1 MIMNKTKKRSGG
13 FIVSDGFTILLG
25 RTNKEGIIYE
35 CFGGG
40 AEEQDLSSL
49 HTAVRELIEELFN
62 LKLSVEIINSLS
74 DLLIMNKI
82 IKDKLVFYG
91 DSFLIDYKG
100 LEFVFNYLAKYITK
114 YNKYIKP
121 FNLNLFVQERIITD
135 KPSKGLNEIISV
147 HILYLADVINNKY
160 PIRWYSNKVIQY
172 FFNKKIFI

>member
-25 RTNKEGIIYE
+25 RTNKKGIIYE
-35 CFGGG
+35 GFGGG

-62 LKLSVEIINSLS
+62 QKVSVEIINSLS
-74 DLLIMNKI
+74 DLLIMNKL

-91 DSFLIDYKG
+91 DSFLIDFKG
-100 LEFVFNYLAKYITK
+100 LEFIFNYLSNYIFK

-121 FNLNLFVQERIITD
+121 FNLNLFIQERIITD
-135 KPSKGLNEIISV
+135 KPNNGLNEIISI
-147 HILYLADVINNKY
+147 HIFNLADVINNKY

-172 FFNKKIFI
+172 FFSRLK